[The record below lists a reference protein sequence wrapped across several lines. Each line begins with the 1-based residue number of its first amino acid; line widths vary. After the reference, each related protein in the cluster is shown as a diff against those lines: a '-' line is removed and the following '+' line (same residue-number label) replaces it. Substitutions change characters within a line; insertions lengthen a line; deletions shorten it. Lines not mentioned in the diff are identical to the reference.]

1 MQLTEDERRSIASV
15 RIERAYKTLADAK
28 AIVAAG
34 MWNAAANRLYYACY
48 YMVSALLVNKGFE
61 ASTHSGVIRMFSL
74 NFVKEGFVSDE
85 MGRFYSKLFELR
97 QTGDYADWVYL
108 TEEDV
113 APLVPKVEEFMDTIK
128 GLI

>member
-1 MQLTEDERRSIASV
+1 
-15 RIERAYKTLADAK
+15 
-28 AIVAAG
+28 
-34 MWNAAANRLYYACY
+34 
-48 YMVSALLVNKGFE
+48 
-61 ASTHSGVIRMFSL
+61 MFSL